1 MRPPDMRPHRLA
13 PSSGTVRAVRSLRGV
28 AAVEFALVSAVLV
41 LLLAGVSELGRALY
55 QYNALVKGAGA
66 AARYLSHYS
75 PGDAAALAAA
85 RNLVVYGSLSATS
98 TPLVPGL
105 TPDKVT
111 FCDASTCAGTHRSQG
126 GWRLNLVTV
135 TVSGVRFTARMSAL
149 VPGFTWGPVSATLP
163 QGS

>member
-41 LLLAGVSELGRALY
+41 LLLAGVSELGRAL
-55 QYNALVKGAGA
+55 VKGAGA

-75 PGDAAALAAA
+75 PGDTAALAAA